1 MLLDVSQS
9 NMLLDVSQSNMLL
22 DVSQSNMLLDVILL
36 IFIKMYVQHAVGC
49 QSVQHG

>member
-1 MLLDVSQS
+1 
-9 NMLLDVSQSNMLL
+9 MLL

-49 QSVQHG
+49 QSVQHAVGCNFIDFY